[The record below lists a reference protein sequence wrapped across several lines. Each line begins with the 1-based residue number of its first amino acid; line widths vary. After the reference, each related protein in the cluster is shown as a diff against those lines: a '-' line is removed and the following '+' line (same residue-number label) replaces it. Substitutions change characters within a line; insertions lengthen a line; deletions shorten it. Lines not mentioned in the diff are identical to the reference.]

1 MESHGKTGWQEH
13 TGKYHIN
20 KNAQGDVCVNLCTLR
35 HGFVSVE
42 GRREFQKGKNFVSD
56 GTFCTTFCTKKPK
69 NKNCR
74 PLTQCG
80 HVRLILGL
88 FYFQIL
94 VLQCKINFQVI
105 A

>member
-1 MESHGKTGWQEH
+1 MVAKSYDGGTPRGVNREIKFGESPPMLKSSTENLKKTS
-13 TGKYHIN
+13 
-20 KNAQGDVCVNLCTLR
+20 VNS
-35 HGFVSVE
+35 FS
-42 GRREFQKGKNFVSD
+42 FMGKNFVSD